1 MSVHLRIV
9 RVFGQAVVLLRST
22 LAQVKERVRVPDVAN
37 AEQDYGGTRAID
49 HDDGSKFFIDSENV
63 LVGSGVKNFLGNT
76 KHFIGNLM
84 IGAGEKGICCCK
96 PPRYRWRQG

>member
-1 MSVHLRIV
+1 M
-9 RVFGQAVVLLRST
+9 
-22 LAQVKERVRVPDVAN
+22 RVPDVAN
-37 AEQDYGGTRAID
+37 AAQDYGGTRAID

-84 IGAGEKGICCCK
+84 IGAGEKGI
-96 PPRYRWRQG
+96 